1 MSTHTLEPKIAIGAA
16 PNVTPTAPSSSR
28 EAAKSETSSL
38 VANLRVAILFTL
50 ATTVIFGLLYP
61 LAVTG
66 IAQIFFPHQANGSL
80 IQKNGQIVGS
90 ELIGQTFAGPGYFH
104 SRPSNAGTG
113 YDAANSSGSNFAP
126 TNHQL
131 IERIKSDSAKLHAE
145 NPSAPIPIDLVTS
158 SGSGL
163 DPEISPAAA
172 EFQVVRIAK
181 ERKIAESEV
190 RQLVA
195 KHTLARQFGF
205 LGEPRVR
212 VLELNLDL
220 DATHPMSKP

>member
-1 MSTHTLEPKIAIGAA
+1 MSTHTLEPKIAIGATS
-16 PNVTPTAPSSSR
+16 NTAPAAPSR
-28 EAAKSETSSL
+28 SGRSDKNT
-38 VANLRVAILFTL
+38 NLFARGQSPHGRSDHPRHDR
-50 ATTVIFGLLYP
+50 IFGLLYP
-61 LAVTG
+61 LAVTA

-80 IQKNGQIVGS
+80 IEKNNQVVGS
-90 ELIGQTFAGPGYFH
+90 ALIGQTFAGPGYFH
-104 SRPSNAGTG
+104 SRPSSAGTG
-113 YDAANSSGSNFAP
+113 YDASQSSGSNLAP

-131 IERIKSDSAKLHAE
+131 IDRVKSDAAKLHAE
-145 NPSAPIPIDLVTS
+145 NPNAPIPIDLLTA

-172 EFQVVRIAK
+172 EFQIPRIAS
-181 ERKIAESEV
+181 ERHISESEV
-190 RQLVA
+190 RQLIA

-220 DATHPMSKP
+220 DATHPLPKP